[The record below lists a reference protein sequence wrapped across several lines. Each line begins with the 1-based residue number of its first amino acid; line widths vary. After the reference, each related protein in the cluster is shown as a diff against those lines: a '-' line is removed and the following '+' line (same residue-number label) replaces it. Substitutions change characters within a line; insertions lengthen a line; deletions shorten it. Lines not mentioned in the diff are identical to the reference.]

1 MSTKTID
8 QRVVQMEFDNR
19 RFEKNVST
27 TMSSLDKL
35 KQKLNF
41 TGAVKGFDNINSAT
55 KGVNMNGLASAVDTV
70 SHRFSA
76 LEVMGVTALANITNS
91 AVNAGKRILH
101 ALTIQP
107 VTTGFQEYETQIN
120 AIQTILANTKS
131 KGTTLDDVN
140 AALDTLNTYADKTI
154 YNFTEMTR
162 NIGTF
167 TAAGVDLDKSVSAIQ
182 GIANLAA
189 VSGSTSQQASTAM
202 YQLSQALASGTV
214 KLMDWNSVVN
224 AGMGGEVFQNALKET
239 ARVHGVAVDD
249 MIKKNGSFRETL
261 QEGWLTADILTETL
275 EKFTMNTKYATKAE
289 IEANREKLKSIGYT
303 DKQIEGIFELGN
315 TATGA
320 ATEVKTFSQL
330 FDTLKESAQ
339 SGWTKTWQI
348 IVGDFDEAKSFMSM
362 LSDGLGGIIN
372 KMSEWRN
379 GILES
384 ALGSKWSQLTSQI
397 TKAGISTE
405 DFEDRLKKVAKEN
418 GISIDDLIEK
428 YGSLE
433 GVMSSGKVS
442 TDLITKALKSFAG
455 ETAAGS
461 EATKDMSD
469 KLEYFQDVVNR
480 VWRGDFGNM
489 EDRVKALTEAGYD
502 YGEVQALVNKTVDG
516 HKLTLED
523 LTGTQMKAI
532 GYTDEQIKAFKELAK
547 EAEKTGTPLNELIAN
562 LEKPSGRL
570 LLIESIKNA
579 GQGVAATFVAIK
591 EAFLDIFP
599 AMRAENISSTIYKLV
614 VALNAFSTRLRVDEE
629 TAMKLQRTFKGLFA
643 LIDII
648 LTVVGGPL
656 RAVFK
661 AVMDVLGLANVD
673 ILTLTATIGDAIVKF
688 RDWIDE
694 HNLFTKALET
704 ILPLLTDAAKGI
716 KGWFDGLKNSDNIP
730 RDIIMGLVNGIMSGI
745 SLIGRAALEIGKKIL
760 NTVKNFLGIHS
771 PSTKFFEIGENII
784 MGLIN
789 GVKSMLSGAWALMKT
804 VGLKLI
810 DIIKNLDIGKV
821 LAFAIG
827 AGVFAVV
834 FKVLNIIGTVANA
847 VGGLSE
853 MFEGLGDMFKGL
865 GKMLKGAGFM
875 MTSMGVLSIA
885 AAIGI
890 LAISLTSIA
899 KIDASPGQ
907 LWNAVAVITA
917 LSAVLVGL
925 SFALSAINKVGGIG
939 LKNSVAL
946 LVIVGS
952 LLLLSV
958 ALEKLVGFNFDDVG
972 NAMLSLGGVLA
983 VIIGVLVLMQAM
995 SKLTGS
1001 AVQAGGTL
1009 LAMSVAMLLMVAV
1022 IKLTSGMTV
1031 REIAK
1036 GLTVVAAFS
1045 ILIASF
1051 IKVSQ
1056 FAGEH
1061 AKKAGSM
1068 LLKISV
1074 AMLIMVGV
1082 VKLAGN
1088 LSKSEVYNG
1097 LTVIA
1102 AVELMFVALLTLS
1115 RLGGPNAS
1123 KAGGLILM
1131 MSVAMLAIIAVIKL
1145 VSGIDTGDIKKGFTV
1160 IAGMELLFIA
1170 IIAVSK
1176 FAGEHAAKAGV
1187 MLLAMSAAMMIMV
1200 AILFIFGQFDEGK
1213 LTKAL
1218 ATVSIL
1224 MLLFT
1229 GLIAVTKLAK
1239 SSKQMMITL
1248 GLLMGAVAL
1257 LSGIVIG
1264 LTFIDPKKLAIATGG
1279 MTALIGVFSL
1289 MLLMTKF
1296 TKNTKQVYRTIGV
1309 MVLTIGA
1316 LALVVGLLAD
1326 VGDPGALLP
1335 AAASLALLLASL
1347 SASMVIMGNAKKL
1360 KKGMESSLFVMA
1372 GVLGALSVVLIGMS
1386 HCGLDDA
1393 DIISNAIALSILLP
1407 VLTAC
1412 TALLGVMAGTAGN
1425 AAKGA
1430 LAVAAL
1436 GLALI
1441 PLVGVLALMNA
1452 WNASASL
1459 ESVLALSVLLAALTT
1474 CLVPL
1479 TLVGTFAGS
1488 ALLGVVALTAMM
1500 APLFVAIQLLAKADS
1515 MGIGDAIG
1523 SVKAL
1528 SSLLTVLTLLL
1539 IPLAAVGALAIP
1551 AIAGVGVLL
1560 LFTTALGAFIV
1571 GVGALVSKFP
1581 VIEEFLD
1588 TGISLLERLAFG
1600 IGSIM
1605 GNFVAGISAGVAS
1618 SLPIIGTALSDFMY
1632 EAEYFIDGVRDIDE
1646 EVLKGAAI
1654 LAGLVVAL
1662 SGANFLAGI
1671 SALTPHG
1678 STLAGLGLRLSLFM
1692 LNAKGFI
1699 DGAKALSADSMA
1711 GVKTLAEAILI
1722 LTSADLIQGI
1732 SQVLGLGSENPLAK
1746 FGASLP
1752 DLGKDLASFGASLT
1766 ESGLTAD
1773 MVAEG
1778 GVVTN
1783 AAKAI
1788 KVLADAAN
1796 SIPNSGGWVGAII
1809 GDNDLGVF
1817 ADQFPKLGEG
1827 LRTFISNIGTFD
1839 DKELTLVS
1847 NACTAIKKLSDAA
1860 ADIPNQGGWAGAIFG
1875 ENSMDIF
1882 AAQFPKLGSGLRD
1895 FISAIGSFDKAEL
1908 DTVQLAAD
1916 AVKIF
1921 AKASQEIP
1929 NMGGLLG
1936 MIVGNNNL
1944 DAFAAQFPKL
1954 GEGIKDFIG
1963 HMADVPDTALTT
1975 AQSAAGILTEFARAS
1990 QEIPNMGG
1998 WLGDI
2003 VGNNDLGTFAEQFP
2017 TVGTGIEGFMDN
2029 IGELGPGALVS
2040 AGRAIDLIK
2049 AITGIGNLSTGKFKS
2064 NVTEIGSGMTTLASN
2079 IGDFTSEMDAISPDS
2094 FANAISNVKQ
2104 MLVAA
2109 NSIRISDVSNV
2120 SKLSEALKDL
2130 AETSIDGFINAFSNA
2145 NTTKRVKDCA
2155 VKLVKMLVDGVKQA
2169 SGGIPEAFTIAVN
2182 NAYNGIVKESVYKN
2196 FVYAGNYIASGVA
2209 EGINDNSY
2217 KAVNAA
2223 SSMVSQVNAKIR
2235 EVAVIKSPSRVTYE
2249 DGMYMVMGLV
2259 NALLDG
2265 SKDAR
2270 NAGGELANSVQSGL
2284 SEALARLSDFVMGD
2298 FDVQPTIRPVLDLGN
2313 IRTGASE
2320 INGML
2325 SLNPSVGVLSNIN
2338 SIGSMMN
2345 KNRQNGANDGVISE
2359 LGKLRKDVS
2368 ALKHITYNIDGITYG
2383 EGSEVANAI
2392 ETLVRAALIERRV

>member
-239 ARVHGVAVDD
+239 ARIHGVAVDD

-303 DKQIEGIFELGN
+303 DAQIEGIFELGN

-384 ALGSKWSQLTSQI
+384 ALGSKWSQLTSKI
-397 TKAGISTE
+397 TEAGISTE

-428 YGSLE
+428 YDNLE
-433 GVMSSGKVS
+433 GVMASGEVS
-442 TDLITKALKSFAG
+442 TSLITKALKSFAG
-455 ETAAGS
+455 ETAASS

-523 LTGTQMKAI
+523 LTGTQMKAL

-562 LEKPSGRL
+562 LERPSGRL

-579 GQGVAATFVAIK
+579 GQGLAAVFTSIK
-591 EAFLDIFP
+591 DAFLDIFP
-599 AMRAENISSTIYKLV
+599 AMRAENISTTIYKLV
-614 VALNAFSTRLRVDEE
+614 VALNKFSEKLRVNED
-629 TAMKLQRTFKGLFA
+629 TADKLQRSFKGLFA
-643 LIDII
+643 LVDII

-716 KGWFDGLKNSDNIP
+716 KGWFDGLKDSDNIP
-730 RDIIMGLVNGIMSGI
+730 RDIIMGLVNGIMSGLA
-745 SLIGRAALEIGKKIL
+745 LIGRAALEIGKKIVE
-760 NTVKNFLGIHS
+760 TVKNFLGIHS
-771 PSTKFFEIGENII
+771 PSTVFFDIGKNII
-784 MGLIN
+784 QGLIN
-789 GVKSMLSGAWALMKT
+789 GVKSMASGAWELMKT

-810 DIIKNLDIGKV
+810 EVIRNLDIGKV
-821 LAFAIG
+821 LAFAVG
-827 AGVFAVV
+827 AGIFTVV
-834 FKVLNIIGTVANA
+834 FKVLSILGTLADA
-847 VGGLSE
+847 VGGISE

-865 GKMLKGAGFM
+865 GKMMKGAGFM
-875 MTSMGVLSIA
+875 MTSMGLLNIA
-885 AAIGI
+885 FAIGI
-890 LAISLTSIA
+890 LAFSLKSLA
-899 KIDASPGQ
+899 EIDANPGQ
-907 LWNAVAVITA
+907 LWNAVGVLAVLSVILTGLAFA
-917 LSAVLVGL
+917 LSAV
-925 SFALSAINKVGGIG
+925 NKIGGIG
-939 LKNSVAL
+939 LKSTLAL
-946 LVIVGS
+946 IGIVGA

-958 ALEKLVGFNFDDVG
+958 ALEKLVGINFDGVG
-972 NAMLSLGGVLA
+972 NALLALGGVIA
-983 VIIGVLVLMQAM
+983 VTLGVLALMSAL
-995 SKLTGS
+995 SKGTGS
-1001 AVQAGGTL
+1001 AAKAGVTL
-1009 LAMSVAMLLMVAV
+1009 LAISAAMLIMVAV
-1022 IKLTSGMTV
+1022 IKLVSGMSTDEILRGV
-1031 REIAK
+1031 AVMAAFGVLIAK
-1036 GLTVVAAFS
+1036 
-1045 ILIASF
+1045 F
-1051 IKVSQ
+1051 ITVSQ

-1068 LLKISV
+1068 ILKISV

-1082 VKLAGN
+1082 VKLAGS
-1088 LSKSEVYNG
+1088 LSKAEVYKG
-1097 LTVIA
+1097 LGVIA
-1102 AVELMFVALLTLS
+1102 AVELLFIAVLTVA
-1115 RLGGPNAS
+1115 RLGGPNAA

-1131 MSVAMLAIIAVIKL
+1131 MSVALLAVVTVIKL
-1145 VSGIDTGDIKKGFTV
+1145 VSGIDMGDIKKGFTV

-1170 IIAVSK
+1170 VIAVSK
-1176 FAGEHAAKAGV
+1176 LAGEHAAKVGV
-1187 MLLAMSAAMMIMV
+1187 TLLAMSAAMMIMV

-1213 LTKAL
+1213 LAKAL
-1218 ATVSIL
+1218 VTVSVL
-1224 MLLFT
+1224 ELLFI

-1257 LSGIVIG
+1257 LAGIVIG
-1264 LTFIDPKKLAIATGG
+1264 MSFIDPKKLAVAAGG
-1279 MTALIGVFSL
+1279 MTALLGVFSI
-1289 MLLMTKF
+1289 MLLMTKY
-1296 TKNTKQVYRTIGV
+1296 TKNTKHVYKTLLIMVGV
-1309 MVLTIGA
+1309 IGA
-1316 LALVVGLLAD
+1316 LALIITALSN

-1335 AAASLALLLASL
+1335 AAASLSLLLASL
-1347 SASMVIMGNAKKL
+1347 SASMVIIGNAKKL
-1360 KKGMESSLFVMA
+1360 KKGVEGNLLVMA
-1372 GVLGALSVVLIGMS
+1372 AALLAIGVVLSAMS
-1386 HCGLDDA
+1386 ALGVEDA
-1393 DIISNAIALSILLP
+1393 IPNAVALSIILP
-1407 VLTAC
+1407 VLTLC
-1412 TALLGVMAGTAGN
+1412 TMLLSTMAGTAGA

-1430 LAVAAL
+1430 LALAVLGVAL
-1436 GLALI
+1436 V
-1441 PLVGVLALMNA
+1441 PLVGALALMNT

-1459 ESVLALSVLLAALTT
+1459 ESVLALSVLLGAMTL
-1474 CLVPL
+1474 CLIPL
-1479 TLVGTFAGS
+1479 TLVGSFAGP

-1500 APLFVAIQLLAKADS
+1500 VPLFVAIQLLAQAQNA
-1515 MGIGDAIG
+1515 GIGEAMN

-1528 SSLLTVLTLLL
+1528 SALLTVLTLLL
-1539 IPLAAVGALAIP
+1539 IPLSLVGSLALP
-1551 AIAGVGVLL
+1551 AIIGVGVLL
-1560 LFTTALGAFIV
+1560 LFVTALGAFIV
-1571 GVGALVSKFP
+1571 GVGALVDKFP
-1581 VIEEFLD
+1581 QIQEFLD
-1588 TGISLLERLAFG
+1588 VGIPILEQLANG
-1600 IGSIM
+1600 IGSII
-1605 GNFVAGISAGVAS
+1605 GNFLGGFLGGVAS
-1618 SLPIIGTALSDFMY
+1618 DLPEIGQYLSDFMDNVQ
-1632 EAEYFIDGVRDIDE
+1632 EFVEGAKNVDEQTLLGV
-1646 EVLKGAAI
+1646 GI
-1654 LAGLVVAL
+1654 LAGSIAAL
-1662 SGANFLAGI
+1662 SVLDLYKSVFLSEDSFAALGTELSNFMKNCEPFITGA
-1671 SALTPHG
+1671 
-1678 STLAGLGLRLSLFM
+1678 STLDANMVEGV
-1692 LNAKGFI
+1692 
-1699 DGAKALSADSMA
+1699 KALAD
-1711 GVKTLAEAILI
+1711 AILI
-1722 LTSADLIQGI
+1722 LTAADFLNGL
-1732 SQVLGLGSENPLAK
+1732 SNFLGLTEGDA
-1746 FGASLP
+1746 
-1752 DLGKDLASFGASLT
+1752 LASFGSQLPQFGKDIGAFATSLT
-1766 ESGLTAD
+1766 QSGLDEDKLD
-1773 MVAEG
+1773 M
-1778 GVVTN
+1778 VTN
-1783 AAKAI
+1783 AATALKI
-1788 KVLADAAN
+1788 LADAAN
-1796 SIPNSGGWVGAII
+1796 SIPNSGGWVGALV

-1817 ADQFPKLGEG
+1817 AEQFPKLGTG
-1827 LRTFISNIGTFD
+1827 LGDFISNIGDFGD
-1839 DKELTLVS
+1839 EQMDLVKGAADAIKLLAEASSSIPNQGGWLGAICGENNMDLFSAQFPKLGSGLRRFVS
-1847 NACTAIKKLSDAA
+1847 NIGSFSEEQLDTVKFASEAVTILAKAA
-1860 ADIPNQGGWAGAIFG
+1860 SGIPNQGGWAGAICG
-1875 ENSMDIF
+1875 ENTMDMF
-1882 AAQFPKLGSGLRD
+1882 AKQFPKLGSGLRG
-1895 FISAIGSFDKAEL
+1895 FLTGLGEL
-1908 DTVQLAAD
+1908 SGGEMDSIKFATD
-1916 AVKIF
+1916 AVVSL
-1921 AKASQEIP
+1921 ASVAQNIP
-1929 NMGGLLG
+1929 N
-1936 MIVGNNNL
+1936 
-1944 DAFAAQFPKL
+1944 
-1954 GEGIKDFIG
+1954 
-1963 HMADVPDTALTT
+1963 
-1975 AQSAAGILTEFARAS
+1975 S
-1990 QEIPNMGG
+1990 GG
-1998 WLGDI
+1998 WWGAI
-2003 VGNNDLGTFAEQFP
+2003 VGNNDLGAFANQFP
-2017 TVGTGIEGFMDN
+2017 QLGSGIRGFIDN
-2029 IGELGPGALVS
+2029 VGELGPAALLSSERALDVVEAITDLGNLNISSVS
-2040 AGRAIDLIK
+2040 NSADKIGKCMSDLAKDISTFTKKMDSIPAATFENAIDNIK
-2049 AITGIGNLSTGKFKS
+2049 SLAGAANNISSAADSLYKLSDALESMAGTGIDAFIGAFIGAETTRRIKSCATTMMNNLIDGIKTASSG
-2064 NVTEIGSGMTTLASN
+2064 VTE
-2079 IGDFTSEMDAISPDS
+2079 
-2094 FANAISNVKQ
+2094 
-2104 MLVAA
+2104 
-2109 NSIRISDVSNV
+2109 
-2120 SKLSEALKDL
+2120 
-2130 AETSIDGFINAFSNA
+2130 AFS
-2145 NTTKRVKDCA
+2145 VA
-2155 VKLVKMLVDGVKQA
+2155 VRTAYQ
-2169 SGGIPEAFTIAVN
+2169 TIVR
-2182 NAYNGIVKESVYKN
+2182 ESVYSS
-2196 FVYAGNYIASGVA
+2196 FVSAGNYITSGFA
-2209 EGINDNSY
+2209 QGIRDNSY

-2368 ALKHITYNIDGITYG
+2368 ALKHITYNIGGITYG